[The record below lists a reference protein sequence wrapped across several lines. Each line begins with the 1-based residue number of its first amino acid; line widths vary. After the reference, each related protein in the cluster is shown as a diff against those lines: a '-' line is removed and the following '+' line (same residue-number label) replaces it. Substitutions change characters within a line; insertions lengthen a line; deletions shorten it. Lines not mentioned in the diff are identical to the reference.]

1 MRKMMLTV
9 ATVIMTGMLSA
20 GAIHAGSTKQNKVD
34 QPAAIETTEQATEE
48 TKVSKAVDEA
58 RVIDSTST
66 EAKTAKETKKD
77 LEKETK
83 KTEEKTEKK
92 AEKKAEKKT
101 TTGFE
106 KYFAVNGVST
116 PEEIQAMGP
125 DAFKV
130 SDEEWAV
137 AKARWMEANPEY
149 SEEVAE
155 TARGEYETDIWLQI
169 IDFYGL
175 DPACTTPADD
185 AVETADETAKYEEY
199 FALNGV
205 STPQEIADMDPDAFK
220 VSDEEWAV
228 AKAQWMEGNPEFTEE
243 ETDEQIRGMYETDKW
258 IEIVDYYGINPLFK
272 DITE

>member
-20 GAIHAGSTKQNKVD
+20 GAIHAGSAKQNKVD
-34 QPAAIETTEQATEE
+34 QPAAIETTEE
-48 TKVSKAVDEA
+48 TTVSKAVDEA

-66 EAKTAKETKKD
+66 EAKTV
-77 LEKETK
+77 KETK
-83 KTEEKTEKK
+83 KTED
-92 AEKKAEKKT
+92 KAEKKT
-101 TTGFE
+101 TSGYE

-116 PEEIQAMGP
+116 PEEIEAMGP

-130 SDEEWAV
+130 SDDEWAE

-169 IDFYGL
+169 IDYYGL
-175 DPACTTPADD
+175 NPSYDYTEDD
-185 AVETADETAKYEEY
+185 ALETADTTARYEEY

-205 STPQEIADMDPDAFK
+205 SAPQEIADMGPDAFK

-228 AKAQWMEGNPEFTEE
+228 AKAQWMEGNPEITEE
-243 ETDEQIRGMYETDKW
+243 VADEQVRGMYETDKW

>member
-92 AEKKAEKKT
+92 AEDKT

-106 KYFAVNGVST
+106 KYFVVNGVST

-130 SDEEWAV
+130 SDEEWAEAKARWMEANPEYSEDVAETARGEYETDIWLMIIEYYGLNPASTCPEDDAVETVDETAKYEEYFKLNGVSTPEELVAMGPDAFRVSDEEWAV
-137 AKARWMEANPEY
+137 AKAEWMEANPEY

-155 TARGEYETDIWLQI
+155 TARGQYETDIWLMI
-169 IDFYGL
+169 
-175 DPACTTPADD
+175 T
-185 AVETADETAKYEEY
+185 
-199 FALNGV
+199 N
-205 STPQEIADMDPDAFK
+205 
-220 VSDEEWAV
+220 
-228 AKAQWMEGNPEFTEE
+228 
-243 ETDEQIRGMYETDKW
+243 
-258 IEIVDYYGINPLFK
+258 YYGYEI
-272 DITE
+272 

>member
-92 AEKKAEKKT
+92 AEKKT

-116 PEEIQAMGP
+116 PEEIEAMGP

-130 SDEEWAV
+130 RDEEWAE

-149 SEEVAE
+149 SEDVAE

-169 IDFYGL
+169 IEYYGL
-175 DPACTTPADD
+175 NPASTCPKDNAS
-185 AVETADETAKYEEY
+185 ETIDSIDRYKEY
-199 FALNGV
+199 FELNGV
-205 STPQEIADMDPDAFK
+205 STPEELVAMGPDAFR

-228 AKAQWMEGNPEFTEE
+228 AKAEWMEANPECSEE
-243 ETDEQIRGMYETDKW
+243 VAETARGQYETD
-258 IEIVDYYGINPLFK
+258 ICLMITNYYGYEI
-272 DITE
+272 

>member
-66 EAKTAKETKKD
+66 EAKTAKETKK
-77 LEKETK
+77 
-83 KTEEKTEKK
+83 TEKK
-92 AEKKAEKKT
+92 TEKKAEKKT

-130 SDEEWAV
+130 SDEEWAE

-149 SEEVAE
+149 SEDVAE
-155 TARGEYETDIWLQI
+155 TARGQYETDIWLMI
-169 IDFYGL
+169 
-175 DPACTTPADD
+175 TH
-185 AVETADETAKYEEY
+185 
-199 FALNGV
+199 
-205 STPQEIADMDPDAFK
+205 
-220 VSDEEWAV
+220 
-228 AKAQWMEGNPEFTEE
+228 
-243 ETDEQIRGMYETDKW
+243 
-258 IEIVDYYGINPLFK
+258 YYGY
-272 DITE
+272 DI

>member
-66 EAKTAKETKKD
+66 EAKTAKETKK
-77 LEKETK
+77 
-83 KTEEKTEKK
+83 TEEKT
-92 AEKKAEKKT
+92 EKKAEKKT

-116 PEEIQAMGP
+116 PEELVAMGP
-125 DAFKV
+125 DAFRV

-137 AKARWMEANPEY
+137 AKAEWMEANPEC

-155 TARGEYETDIWLQI
+155 TARGQYETDLWLMI
-169 IDFYGL
+169 
-175 DPACTTPADD
+175 TH
-185 AVETADETAKYEEY
+185 
-199 FALNGV
+199 
-205 STPQEIADMDPDAFK
+205 
-220 VSDEEWAV
+220 
-228 AKAQWMEGNPEFTEE
+228 
-243 ETDEQIRGMYETDKW
+243 
-258 IEIVDYYGINPLFK
+258 YYGYDK
-272 DITE
+272 Q

>member
-92 AEKKAEKKT
+92 AEKKT

-130 SDEEWAV
+130 SDEEWAE

-149 SEEVAE
+149 SEDVAE

-169 IDFYGL
+169 IDYYGL
-175 DPACTTPADD
+175 NPSYDYTEDD
-185 AVETADETAKYEEY
+185 ASETIDSIDRYKEY
-199 FALNGV
+199 FELNGV
-205 STPQEIADMDPDAFK
+205 STPEELVAMGPDAFR

-228 AKAQWMEGNPEFTEE
+228 AKAEWMEANPEDSEE
-243 ETDEQIRGMYETDKW
+243 VAETARGQYETDIW
-258 IEIVDYYGINPLFK
+258 LMITHYYGY
-272 DITE
+272 DI

>member
-1 MRKMMLTV
+1 MRKMMVTV

-20 GAIHAGSTKQNKVD
+20 GAIHAGSTKQNTGN

-48 TKVSKAVDEA
+48 TTVSKAVDEA

-66 EAKTAKETKKD
+66 EA
-77 LEKETK
+77 
-83 KTEEKTEKK
+83 
-92 AEKKAEKKT
+92 KAEKKT

-130 SDEEWAV
+130 SDEEWAE

-149 SEEVAE
+149 SEDVAE

-199 FALNGV
+199 FVLNGV
-205 STPQEIADMDPDAFK
+205 STPQEIADMGPDAFK

-228 AKAQWMEGNPEFTEE
+228 AKAQWMEGNPECTEE
-243 ETDEQIRGMYETDKW
+243 EADEQVRGMYETDKW

>member
-92 AEKKAEKKT
+92 AEKKT

-130 SDEEWAV
+130 SDEEWAE

-169 IDFYGL
+169 IDYYGL
-175 DPACTTPADD
+175 NPASTCPEDD
-185 AVETADETAKYEEY
+185 AVETVDETAKYEEY
-199 FALNGV
+199 FKLNGV
-205 STPQEIADMDPDAFK
+205 STPEELVAMGPDAFR
-220 VSDEEWAV
+220 VSDEEWAE
-228 AKAQWMEGNPEFTEE
+228 AKARWMEANPEYSEDVA
-243 ETDEQIRGMYETDKW
+243 ETARGEYETDIW
-258 IEIVDYYGINPLFK
+258 LMITHYYGYEI
-272 DITE
+272 